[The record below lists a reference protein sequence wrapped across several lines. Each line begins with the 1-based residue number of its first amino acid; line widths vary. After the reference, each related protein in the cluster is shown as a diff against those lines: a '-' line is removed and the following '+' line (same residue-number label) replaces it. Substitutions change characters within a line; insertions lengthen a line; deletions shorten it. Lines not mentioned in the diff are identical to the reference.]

1 MSRELRETVLELCGI
16 LDDRKAE
23 DIVAVDVADKTII
36 AEWFIIC
43 SGTSMAHVKAL
54 CDEVDEKYPENEL
67 TLKRIEGYDS
77 ARWIV
82 MDFGSILI
90 HICDPE
96 EREYYK
102 MERLWIDS
110 PEACINYSHDIEARL
125 I

>member
-82 MDFGSILI
+82 MDFVSILI
-90 HICDPE
+90 HIFF
-96 EREYYK
+96 
-102 MERLWIDS
+102 S
-110 PEACINYSHDIEARL
+110 
-125 I
+125 